1 MSDVSRQHFAQT
13 SQLVLGNFHPISFQF
28 LPLSVKA
35 QWLDLQFHPAKGPN
49 TSKFKLIE
57 QNIAKKKTII
67 TPRKMDIYVCIYIMY
82 IYIIYIYIYI
92 IYSLILNLA
101 NLVDPLVVRQWMAV
115 AAAITIGNPSHTFL
129 SSSPQRRSQRSQ
141 HRDVVRPAAMPSRSC
156 ENPLFLWHDWC

>member
-57 QNIAKKKTII
+57 QNIAKKNNYH
-67 TPRKMDIYVCIYIMY
+67 PPENG
-82 IYIIYIYIYI
+82 YIYIYI
-92 IYSLILNLA
+92 IVYIYIIYMYISYIY
-101 NLVDPLVVRQWMAV
+101 
-115 AAAITIGNPSHTFL
+115 IYHI
-129 SSSPQRRSQRSQ
+129 
-141 HRDVVRPAAMPSRSC
+141 
-156 ENPLFLWHDWC
+156 